1 MSEWSHIKLI
11 EMLVIKAEYNFSLSK
26 PLDKILLL
34 SCELLNIARGRCEV
48 KFMQLQDL
56 RNPNMKTNEIF
67 ISSKKPVMSANVELE
82 ENAFSNLNSYLFKYS
97 NLRSKKVKI
106 TFLIDKAIATNSEG
120 ILSLDED
127 LYANLKKINFNIPIF

>member
-82 ENAFSNLNSYLFKYS
+82 ENAYSNLNSYLFKYS

>member
-67 ISSKKPVMSANVELE
+67 ISSKNPVMSANVELE